1 MNWPVPLKTFVRSS
15 PWLIPCILWGTLMFN
30 TQVRAQDTAAHFPG
44 ATWENIPVSSLKA
57 ECSQSLQ
64 KLGAELQKG
73 QTTSL
78 FAVRNGRALFSYGA
92 VDKTSV
98 IESAR
103 KSILSMLYGKY
114 VANGTIDLEQ
124 NLAAAGMDDIG
135 GLSVLEKQ
143 ARIRDL
149 LTARSGVY
157 HPASNSGDDSQY
169 APPRDSQKPGS
180 YFLYN
185 NWDFNA
191 AGAVLE
197 NATHQNIYRL
207 FDNDIAT
214 PLQLQDFKLQD
225 QKKLGDK
232 NKSRYLAYHFTLST
246 RDMARLGQLA
256 LHQGSWRGQQIIPA
270 DWMAL
275 TTSTVTASSDMHPA
289 SAVAR
294 KIGYGYL
301 WWVLEEPAD
310 SALQGAYMAWGLH
323 GQYILVVPK
332 TNMVIAHQR
341 QVPVD
346 GNWDMPKVGKNTF
359 IHLAKMLVDHCQQ

>member
-1 MNWPVPLKTFVRSS
+1 MKTFIRL
-15 PWLIPCILWGTLMFN
+15 PHLLISYLLSGALTLA
-30 TQVRAQDTAAHFPG
+30 TPVHAQDAAAHFPG
-44 ATWENIPVSSLKA
+44 STWEDLPVSALKA

-64 KLGAELQKG
+64 TLDTELHKG
-73 QTTSL
+73 HTTSL
-78 FAVRNGRALFSYGA
+78 FAARGGRVLFSYGA

-124 NLAAAGMDDIG
+124 NLAAAGIDDIG
-135 GLSVLEKQ
+135 GLSTLEKQ

-149 LTARSGVY
+149 LTARSGIY
-157 HPASNSGDDSQY
+157 HPASNSGDDTQY

-207 FDNDIAT
+207 FDHDIAAT
-214 PLQLQDFKLQD
+214 LQLQDFRLQD

-232 NKSRYLAYHFTLST
+232 NKSQYMAYHFTLST

-256 LHQGSWRGQQIIPA
+256 LHQGNWRGQQLIPA

-275 TTSTVTASSDMHPA
+275 TTHTVTPSSDMHPA

-310 SALQGAYMAWGLH
+310 SALHGAYMAWGLH
-323 GQYILVVPK
+323 GQYILVIPK
-332 TNMVIAHQR
+332 ADMVIAHQR

-346 GNWDMPKVGKNTF
+346 GNWDMPKVDKNTF
-359 IHLAKMLVDHCQQ
+359 IHLAKMLIDHCQQ